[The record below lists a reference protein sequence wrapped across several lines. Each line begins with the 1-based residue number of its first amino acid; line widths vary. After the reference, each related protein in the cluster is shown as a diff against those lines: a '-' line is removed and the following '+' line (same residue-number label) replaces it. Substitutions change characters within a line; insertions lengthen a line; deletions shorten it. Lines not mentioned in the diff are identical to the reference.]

1 MVIARHKGNFAG
13 DPQQLGGRQFRG
25 QSSAI
30 SRQKRKVGTKAGL
43 LVNKQGV
50 TAHSICIGL
59 LSHLS
64 MVMMMM
70 MEIAMITMLCVIL
83 QSKNIFVFM
92 MMIMVMTMMIKMMM
106 QIKWWWWC
114 WQWQFGM
121 CRCEAHWSQRSEGL
135 TEQTMEHDVHYYDDD
150 DDQIMMIIR

>member
-13 DPQQLGGRQFRG
+13 DPQLGGRQFRG

-70 MEIAMITMLCVIL
+70 MMMMEIAMITMLCVIL

-106 QIKWWWWC
+106 QIK
-114 WQWQFGM
+114 F
-121 CRCEAHWSQRSEGL
+121 
-135 TEQTMEHDVHYYDDD
+135 
-150 DDQIMMIIR
+150 